1 MVDEVES
8 STSTSELNV
17 SDYLSI
23 DFHTR
28 RILGHYDTDRTVDA
42 VSVTITPYYCSY
54 CGCARSLVRT
64 FRLYPSF

>member
-42 VSVTITPYYCSY
+42 VSVTITITIV
-54 CGCARSLVRT
+54 ATVVVLAV
-64 FRLYPSF
+64 